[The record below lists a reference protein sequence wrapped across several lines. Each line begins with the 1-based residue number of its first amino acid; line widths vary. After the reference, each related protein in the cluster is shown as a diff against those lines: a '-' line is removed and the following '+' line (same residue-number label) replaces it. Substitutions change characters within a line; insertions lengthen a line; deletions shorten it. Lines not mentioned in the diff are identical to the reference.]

1 MIRTITITTQD
12 ELEETWGDSRC
23 PNMVWGFREQTLE
36 ECMRYD
42 DTCSATY
49 ETFEVPVG
57 ETYSSTYLTSSGD
70 VTYTL
75 QAGEYGVKR

>member
-1 MIRTITITTQD
+1 MIREITITTQA
-12 ELEETWGDSRC
+12 ELEETWTDSRC
-23 PNMVWGFREQTLE
+23 PNMVWGFKEQTLE
-36 ECMRYD
+36 DCLRYD
-42 DTCSATY
+42 DTCVATY

-57 ETYSSTYLTSSGD
+57 ETFSSTYLTDSGD

>member
-23 PNMVWGFREQTLE
+23 PNMCWHFIERTLE
-36 ECMRYD
+36 ECMQDD

-57 ETYSSTYLTSSGD
+57 ETFRSTYLTSSGD

-75 QAGEYGVKR
+75 QAGEYGVKP

>member
-12 ELEETWGDSRC
+12 ELEESWGDSRC
-23 PNMVWGFREQTLE
+23 PNMCWHFIERTLE
-36 ECMRYD
+36 ECMQDD

-57 ETYSSTYLTSSGD
+57 ETYSSTYLTDSGD

-75 QAGEYGVKR
+75 QAGEYGVKP